1 MNVLIK
7 PIITEKATEDAEVRN
22 RYAFMVTKDANKLQI
37 KDAVEAFYGVNVE
50 AVRTMI
56 VAPKPKSRYTKSGII
71 SGKTAPYKKAVVE
84 VRSGETIDFFN
95 NI

>member
-1 MNVLIK
+1 MDVLIK

-22 RYAFMVTKDANKLQI
+22 RYAFMVNKKANKIQI
-37 KDAVEAFYGVNVE
+37 KDAVEAFYGVHVDN
-50 AVRTMI
+50 VRTMI
-56 VAPKPKSRYTKSGII
+56 VAPKPKSRFTKSGII
-71 SGKTAPYKKAVVE
+71 SGKTAPYKKAIVE

>member
-7 PIITEKATEDAEVRN
+7 PIITEKATDDSELRN
-22 RYAFMVTKDANKLQI
+22 RYAFMVNKRANKIQI
-37 KDAVEAFYGVNVE
+37 KDAIESFYGVNVD

-56 VAPKPKSRYTKSGII
+56 VAPKPKSRSTKSGII
-71 SGKTAPYKKAVVE
+71 AGKTSPFKKAIVQI
-84 VRSGETIDFFN
+84 RSGETIDFFN

>member
-22 RYAFMVTKDANKLQI
+22 RFAFMVTKDANKLQI

-71 SGKTAPYKKAVVE
+71 SGKTAPYKKAIVE

>member
-1 MNVLIK
+1 MSVLVK

-22 RYAFMVTKDANKLQI
+22 RYAFHVKKDANKLEI
-37 KDAVEAFYGVNVE
+37 KQAIEAFYGVHVE
-50 AVRTMI
+50 NVRTMI
-56 VAPKPKSRYTKSGII
+56 VAPKPKSRFTKSGII
-71 SGKTAPYKKAVVE
+71 SGKTAPYKKAIVE

>member
-7 PIITEKATEDAEVRN
+7 PIITEKATDDAELRN
-22 RYAFMVTKDANKLQI
+22 RYAFMVNKRANKIQI
-37 KDAVEAFYGVNVE
+37 KDAIEAFYGINVE

-56 VAPKPKSRYTKSGII
+56 VAPKPKSRFTKSGVIA
-71 SGKTAPYKKAVVE
+71 GKTAPYKKAIVE

>member
-7 PIITEKATEDAEVRN
+7 PIITEKATDDAELRN
-22 RYAFMVTKDANKLQI
+22 RYAFMVNKRANKIQI
-37 KDAVEAFYGVNVE
+37 KDAIEAFYGINVE

-56 VAPKPKSRYTKSGII
+56 VAPKPKSRFTKSGVIT
-71 SGKTAPYKKAVVE
+71 GKTAPYKKAIVE

>member
-22 RYAFMVTKDANKLQI
+22 RYAFHVKKDANKLEIRQ
-37 KDAVEAFYGVNVE
+37 AVEDFYGVHVE
-50 AVRTMI
+50 NVRTMI

-71 SGKTAPYKKAVVE
+71 SGKTSPYKKAIVE